1 MLHSLILHLSISL
14 QQVIIKS
21 PLALWTQPH
30 PGDSVSSRWGE
41 KQRDTNHLL
50 CVWVCNNS

>member
-1 MLHSLILHLSISL
+1 MLHSLTLHLSISL

-21 PLALWTQPH
+21 PLALWIQPH
-30 PGDSVSSRWGE
+30 PGDSVSSHWGE